1 MAEQK
6 ERIVFC
12 DAERIPVHL
21 ISGFL
26 GSGKTTLLRR
36 LLDYCLSQGLKPA
49 VMMNEYGE
57 VNIDGEL
64 LRGQG
69 YTIREMTNGCI
80 CCTIGG
86 TLGLALQDVAALKP
100 DVIFIEATGLADP
113 VELMD
118 QATKEEVLPVVRLA
132 SLIAVLDPINFSRL
146 AEEIHSGIRQQTELA
161 DIVVL
166 NKRDLSDEASLAELE
181 AQIRQLNPRTAIVR
195 TERGQM
201 DYAQIVHR
209 HGEVASQ
216 TDPTDSTDSTD
227 STDPHAIHVSPSRQ
241 TPLHDHFH
249 TLTCLCEAPL
259 VRERFEQLMRSLPD
273 TVWRAKGFVRFTDSD
288 EQWMFQYVTGE
299 FDMEWLDL
307 LPEPPE
313 HVVFIGKGF
322 DRDGL
327 QQALRECQPK
337 DNSEVA
343 TQWTR

>member
-1 MAEQK
+1 MAEPK

-57 VNIDGEL
+57 VNIDGAL

-132 SLIAVLDPINFSRL
+132 SLIAVLDPVNFSRL

-161 DIVVL
+161 DVVIL
-166 NKRDLSDEASLAELE
+166 NKRDLADEASLAELE
-181 AQIRQLNPRTAIVR
+181 TQIRQLNPRTVIVR
-195 TERGQM
+195 TERGAM
-201 DYAQIVHR
+201 DYAPLLQR
-209 HGEVASQ
+209 RGEVSQ
-216 TDPTDSTDSTD
+216 QRGNGP
-227 STDPHAIHVSPSRQ
+227 RQ
-241 TPLHDHFH
+241 APVHDHFH

-259 VRERFEQLMRSLPD
+259 VRERFERLMRSLPD

-288 EQWMFQYVTGE
+288 EQWMCQYVSGA

-327 QQALRECQPK
+327 QHGLRACAADSGLLSVSDAKSQQADKEDQDDL
-337 DNSEVA
+337 
-343 TQWTR
+343 